1 MAIVILAARL
11 VLAAVF
17 AVAGVAKLLDRKG
30 SAKSLAEFGVPAGLA
45 PAMGVVLPVVELAC
59 AVALVVDAWAWWAA
73 CGVAALLVV
82 FIAAIGVSLARGRRP
97 DCHCFG
103 QLSSS
108 PVSGKTVARN
118 VVLVVLAGVV
128 VVPGQDYAGEWP
140 SLAGW
145 SSFELA
151 MLAVA
156 MALVAGIAVLGW
168 LLLHMLKQNGRL
180 LVRLEA
186 VEKKVGVDPN
196 APVVPGLPVGSA
208 APDFQLPGAEGGTV
222 TLETLHERDKPVVLV
237 FTEAGCGACDALKP
251 EIARWQS
258 EQAERLTVAVV
269 SGGGVSA
276 AYQVKATPSAVLITA
291 GKISTPLAEGPDA
304 IRDLVARSTLPAPVK
319 KGEAVPALQLPD
331 LNGGTL
337 DLGALRGRRTL
348 LLFWSPSCGYCQQM
362 LDDVKKLERERAPDA
377 PELLIISSGT
387 PEANR
392 DQGFRSPVLLDRIF
406 GAGSVLGAGGTP
418 SAVIIDEQ
426 GVVASEVGVGAPAVL
441 ALAGNGQQ

>member
-1 MAIVILAARL
+1 MVILAARL

-17 AVAGVAKLLDRKG
+17 AAAGVAKLLDRKG
-30 SAKSLAEFGVPAGLA
+30 SGKSLAEFGVPKGLA
-45 PAMGVVLPVVELAC
+45 PALGVVLPVVELAC
-59 AVALVVDAWAWWAA
+59 AVALVVDSWAWWGA
-73 CGVAALLVV
+73 CGVAVLLVV

-108 PVSGKTVARN
+108 PVSGRTVARN
-118 VVLVVLAGVV
+118 AVLLALAGVV
-128 VVPGQDYAGEWP
+128 VAQGQDYVGEWP
-140 SLAGW
+140 SLDGW

-151 MLAVA
+151 V
-156 MALVAGIAVLGW
+156 LVAGVALAAVVAVMGW
-168 LLLHMLKQNGRL
+168 VLLHMLKQNGRL

-186 VEKKVGVDPN
+186 IEKKVGVDPN
-196 APVVPGLPVGSA
+196 APVVAGLTVGSA
-208 APDFQLPGAEGGTV
+208 APDFQLPGAEGGTM
-222 TLETLHERDKPVVLV
+222 TLETLHEPGKPVMLV
-237 FTEAGCGACDALKP
+237 FTETGCGACEALKP

-258 EQAERLTVAVV
+258 EHADRLTVAAV
-269 SGGGVSA
+269 SGSGITG
-276 AYQVKATPSAVLITA
+276 AYQVKATPSAVLIAA
-291 GKISTPLAEGPDA
+291 GKISTALAEGPDA

-319 KGEAVPALQLPD
+319 KGEVVPALQLPD
-331 LNGGTL
+331 LDGRTL

-348 LLFWSPSCGYCQQM
+348 VLFWSPSCGYCQQM
-362 LDDVKKLERERAPDA
+362 LEDVKKLERERAADA

-387 PEANR
+387 AEANR
-392 DQGFRSPVLLDRIF
+392 EQGFRSPVLLDRIF

-441 ALAGNGQQ
+441 ALAANGQPS

>member
-1 MAIVILAARL
+1 MVILAARL
-11 VLAAVF
+11 MLAAVF
-17 AVAGVAKLLDRKG
+17 AAAGVAKLLDRKG
-30 SAKSLAEFGVPAGLA
+30 SAKSLAEFGVPKGLA
-45 PAMGVVLPVVELAC
+45 PAMGVVLPLVELAC
-59 AVALVVDAWAWWAA
+59 AVALVVDSWAWWGAW
-73 CGVAALLVV
+73 GVAALLVV

-108 PVSGKTVARN
+108 PVSGMTVARN
-118 VVLVVLAGVV
+118 VVLLALAGVV
-128 VVPGQDYAGEWP
+128 VAEGQDYAGEWP
-140 SLAGW
+140 SFHAW

-151 MLAVA
+151 ALAGGVVLAV
-156 MALVAGIAVLGW
+156 GIAVLGW

-186 VEKKVGVDPN
+186 VEKKLGVDPN
-196 APVVPGLPVGSA
+196 APVVPGLPVGSE
-208 APDFQLPGAEGGTV
+208 APDFQLLGAEGGTV
-222 TLETLHERDKPVVLV
+222 TLETLHERGKPVVLV

-258 EQAERLTVAVV
+258 EHAERLTVAAVT
-269 SGGGVSA
+269 GGGVSVV
-276 AYQVKATPSAVLITA
+276 YQVKATPSAVLITA

-331 LNGGTL
+331 LDGGTL
-337 DLGALRGRRTL
+337 DLGALRGRRTPV
-348 LLFWSPSCGYCQQM
+348 LFWSPSCGYCQQM
-362 LDDVKKLERERAPDA
+362 IEDVKKLERERAPDA

-392 DQGFRSPVLLDRIF
+392 EQGFRSPVLLDRIF

-441 ALAGNGQQ
+441 ALAGNGHS

>member
-1 MAIVILAARL
+1 MAILILAARL

-17 AVAGVAKLLDRKG
+17 AAAGAAKLLDRKG
-30 SAKSLAEFGVPAGLA
+30 SAKSLAEFGAPVGLA
-45 PAMGVVLPVVELAC
+45 PAMGVALPLIELAC
-59 AVALVVDAWAWWAA
+59 AVALVVDSSAWWGAW
-73 CGVAALLVV
+73 GVAALLVV
-82 FIAAIGVSLARGRRP
+82 FIAAISVSLARGRRP

-108 PVSGKTVARN
+108 PVSGMTVARN
-118 VVLVVLAGVV
+118 VVLLALAGVV
-128 VVPGQDYAGEWP
+128 VAEGRENPGEWP

-151 MLAVA
+151 VLVVGVALAAAIV
-156 MALVAGIAVLGW
+156 VLGW
-168 LLLHMLKQNGRL
+168 VLLHMLKQNGRL

-196 APVVPGLPVGSA
+196 APVAPGLPVESA
-208 APDFQLPGAEGGTV
+208 APDFQVPGAEGGTV
-222 TLETLHERDKPVVLV
+222 TLETLHERGKPVVLV

-251 EIARWQS
+251 EIARWQN
-258 EQAERLTVAVV
+258 EHAERLTVAAV

-304 IRDLVARSTLPAPVK
+304 IRDLVARSTLPPAVK
-319 KGEAVPALQLPD
+319 KGEAVPALELPD

-362 LDDVKKLERERAPDA
+362 LEDVKKLERERAPDA

-392 DQGFRSPVLLDRIF
+392 EQGFRSPVLLDRIF

-441 ALAGNGQQ
+441 ALAGNGPQ